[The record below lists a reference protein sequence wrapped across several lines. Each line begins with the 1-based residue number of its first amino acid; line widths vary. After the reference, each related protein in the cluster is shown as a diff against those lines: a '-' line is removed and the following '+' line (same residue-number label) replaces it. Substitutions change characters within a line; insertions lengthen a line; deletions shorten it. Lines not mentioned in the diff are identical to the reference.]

1 MNRRGAGATRARN
14 ENLLEA
20 VVDLIMP
27 DGTKAADLR
36 SAADDNTAKNDM
48 ALNFII
54 SVRQFLST
62 KPATQQ
68 RNSVACLE

>member
-14 ENLLEA
+14 EDLLEA

-36 SAADDNTAKNDM
+36 SAADDNNAKNDM
-48 ALNFII
+48 APNFIL
-54 SVRQFLST
+54 SVRQFF
-62 KPATQQ
+62 Q
-68 RNSVACLE
+68 RNLQFNYERVSLI

>member
-14 ENLLEA
+14 EDLLEA
-20 VVDLIMP
+20 VVVLIIP

-48 ALNFII
+48 ALNFIL
-54 SVRQFLST
+54 SMRQVVST
-62 KPATQQ
+62 KPATFP
-68 RNSVACLE
+68 RKSVAC

>member
-1 MNRRGAGATRARN
+1 
-14 ENLLEA
+14 LLEA

-48 ALNFII
+48 APNFIL
-54 SVRQFLST
+54 SVRQYF
-62 KPATQQ
+62 Q
-68 RNSVACLE
+68 RNLQLATSIWEVNRIKQGF